1 MGEILGSYFSFHNF
15 MLLFCVKSWIYLFCV
30 KYLLHNKSMC
40 PFDYEIVHKNVHFL
54 VSNPCK
60 TKFLDMCDE
69 LLSECSLPKD
79 QVLGTWVLV

>member
-1 MGEILGSYFSFHNF
+1 
-15 MLLFCVKSWIYLFCV
+15 
-30 KYLLHNKSMC
+30 MC